1 MNTYRGDTNLIFIGQ
16 EVLMLHKLVALLMF
30 VLLVMISLLEMKG
43 LTKLLLSIV
52 LASLFITNYL
62 VLLYISRYVDL
73 AVYPLF
79 VVEST
84 SKGSTLYIDLGQV
97 SALLAALIWR
107 NSILKLVEPV
117 NRYLKRIAGKIKG

>member
-1 MNTYRGDTNLIFIGQ
+1 
-16 EVLMLHKLVALLMF
+16 MLHKLVALLMF